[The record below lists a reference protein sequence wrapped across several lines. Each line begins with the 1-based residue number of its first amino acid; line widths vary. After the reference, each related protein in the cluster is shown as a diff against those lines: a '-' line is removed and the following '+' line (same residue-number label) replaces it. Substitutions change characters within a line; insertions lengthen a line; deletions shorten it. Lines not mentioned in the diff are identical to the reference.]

1 MGTATGAGNSA
12 GLTSW
17 WNMMNGAPYEDSPP
31 PVTAPATSLVPL
43 HQQHQQQ
50 TAVNQQQQQQQ
61 QQAAVNQQQQQQ
73 GSSPT
78 SPGVPSSAATNQQ
91 QQPAPASSSS
101 PSASSVASNGTTGP
115 LHIPAKRLTA
125 TPVGQTSAGSAYG
138 DVGCEPNGGV
148 IRHSTA
154 GNGQGWSNYSPHH
167 QQAQDGHYVGSG
179 ADSLNHHQS
188 YGGAN
193 PPTYYTNLAND
204 PSTTPTRDRK
214 VGLNFW
220 SPVGASGATT
230 GSGSA
235 ALTATTTEYKYNPA
249 AAGIATTSSS
259 TGSSSVAAATDQT
272 VSSHPSFSQGW
283 GNYYASPRHHHGS
296 IDGAAFGAHHHS
308 QAYLTSSTTDD
319 KSRVASMAEAAFS
332 HDSYGGLRNYCPE
345 PVTSSPYPPP
355 VMWGSSPSSLFP
367 GSSIGVNV
375 GNCVVAMGSCRA
387 DPNPHETWVAQASQ
401 RKKRKPYSKFQT
413 LELEKEFLF
422 NAYVSKQK
430 RWELARNL
438 NLSERQVKI
447 WFQNRRMKNKK
458 NTQRQ
463 AQQSNNNNSN
473 NNNNV
478 HSTNANHLGVVPS
491 SHPAALHHVSQ
502 AHHANGSSKHHHQ

>member
-1 MGTATGAGNSA
+1 
-12 GLTSW
+12 
-17 WNMMNGAPYEDSPP
+17 MNGAPYEDSPP
-31 PVTAPATSLVPL
+31 PVTAPATTLVPL

-283 GNYYASPRHHHGS
+283 GNYYASPRHHHGG

-345 PVTSSPYPPP
+345 PVTSSPYPP
-355 VMWGSSPSSLFP
+355 P